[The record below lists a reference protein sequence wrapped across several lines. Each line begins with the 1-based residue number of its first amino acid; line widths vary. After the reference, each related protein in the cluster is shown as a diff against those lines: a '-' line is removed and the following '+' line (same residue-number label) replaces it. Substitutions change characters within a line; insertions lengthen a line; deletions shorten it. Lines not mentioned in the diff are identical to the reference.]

1 MLINKVINI
10 FYYNFLLKLLM
21 NFQRDLQI
29 FIVLKSFMIEKFST
43 IIKIKRKKFRIFIF
57 ENLRS

>member
-1 MLINKVINI
+1 MD
-10 FYYNFLLKLLM
+10 FQQDLL
-21 NFQRDLQI
+21 I
-29 FIVLKSFMIEKFST
+29 FIVLKSFEIEKFLT